1 MKLAIV
7 TAGAVGSYLG
17 GLFVGKG
24 AEITFVAR
32 GNHLKA
38 LQETALTITKP
49 GGDLFIRPDQY
60 QATEN
65 SAEAVREVDMVLLTK

>member
-38 LQETALTITKP
+38 LQETGLTITKP
-49 GGDLFIRPDQY
+49 ADLFIRPDQY
-60 QATEN
+60 RATEN